1 MELYIYAM
9 KKEISYRSSCPIST
23 TLDILG
29 DKWSLLIVRDL
40 AFKGK
45 GTYGEFLTAGEGIAT
60 NVLADKLVLLESGG
74 IISRGTHPTSKAK
87 ILYKLTPK
95 GIDLIPALVEIILWS
110 EKYHDVHEQATIFAK
125 QARRDKAGLIK
136 MLMDSLKRK

>member
-1 MELYIYAM
+1 VNLYLWIM
-9 KKEISYRSSCPIST
+9 KKEISFRSDCPIST

-45 GTYGEFLTAGEGIAT
+45 TTYGEFLNAGEGIAT
-60 NVLADKLVLLESGG
+60 NVLADKLALLETGG
-74 IISRGTHPTSKAK
+74 IISKEIHPASKAK
-87 ILYKLTPK
+87 ILYRLTGK

-110 EKYHDVHEQATIFAK
+110 EKYHDVHPQATTFAR
-125 QARRDKAGLIK
+125 QAKRDKAGLIK
-136 MLMDSLKRK
+136 MLTDALKKK

>member
-1 MELYIYAM
+1 M
-9 KKEISYRSSCPIST
+9 KKGISFRSDCPIST

-29 DKWSLLIVRDL
+29 DKWSLLIVRDM

-45 GTYGEFLTAGEGIAT
+45 NTYGEFLNAGEGIAT
-60 NVLADKLVLLESGG
+60 NVLADKLAQLESGG
-74 IISRGTHPTSKAK
+74 IISKETHPTSKAK

-110 EKYHDVHEQATIFAK
+110 EKYHDVHEQATTFVK
-125 QARRDKAGLIK
+125 QAKKDKAGVIK
-136 MLMDSLKRK
+136 VLADALKKK